1 MEKINFQN
9 GKTPLNDTNLNQLQ
23 DNVEEA
29 IQKCNI
35 YSTEEQVI
43 GTWIDGK
50 PIYRKIFTGTSNTQT
65 NATIHN
71 YAENVD
77 TVVHAY
83 GQLENS
89 SGMKLALLADVQSIV
104 WANNEFTI
112 YVNNVVEDMFKY
124 KLICEYTKSTD

>member
-1 MEKINFQN
+1 MEKKIWWKNDKGVFEEFIDVEKTKNNIN
-9 GKTPLNDTNLNQLQ
+9 
-23 DNVEEA
+23 
-29 IQKCNI
+29 

-50 PIYRKIFTGTSNTQT
+50 PIYRKVFTGTSNTQT

-71 YAENVD
+71 YTENVD

-112 YVNNVVEDMFKY
+112 YVNNVTEDMFKY